1 MTSPSG
7 KIAVY
12 YPAFLG
18 GGAEAVALW
27 MLEALK
33 EKYDLTLFTVSEIDF
48 DRLNVM
54 YGTTLDAQQVKV
66 KALFPKFLKG
76 FAEFL
81 IANNQQLKMLL
92 FHLSIRHI
100 KANQDHYDLLI
111 SAYNA
116 ADLGK
121 KTLQYIHWVRVLEGY
136 DWCKKVSNSSIAQ
149 IQQNRSV
156 SNSQFVREA
165 VQKEYGIDSAVLYP
179 PVVLEIP
186 EGTEKENAFI
196 CSGRITQA
204 KQPDKVI
211 EILKQI
217 RARGFDVKLHLTGGG
232 GGAYA
237 LQYEQSIR
245 KLVAE
250 NADWIT
256 LYENLKYAD
265 YVQVVARCKYGIHY
279 KKEPFGISIAEMVK
293 AGVIP
298 FVRSKGGQRE
308 IVGEQNEDLFFDNY
322 EDAIAKIIA
331 VLESPEKQ
339 LSLVEALK
347 EQKQLFSTQ
356 RFMAEITKF
365 VDEHFERTEVQPN
378 SAPFT
383 PTLKAAQLHEA

>member
-1 MTSPSG
+1 MTSPALR
-7 KIAVY
+7 KIAIY

-54 YGTTLDAQQVKV
+54 YGTTLSHQQVKV
-66 KALFPKFLKG
+66 KALVPKPLKAI
-76 FAEFL
+76 AEFL
-81 IANNQQLKMLL
+81 IANSQQLKMLL

-100 KANQDHYDLLI
+100 KSNQDHYDLLI

-121 KTLQYIHWVRVLEGY
+121 KTLQYIHWVRVLDSY

-196 CSGRITQA
+196 CSGRITES

-211 EILKQI
+211 DILKQV
-217 RARGFDVKLHLTGGG
+217 RSQGFDVKLHLTGGG

-265 YVQVVARCKYGIHY
+265 YVKVVARCKYGIHY

-308 IVGEQNEDLFFDNY
+308 IVGEQNEDLFFGNY
-322 EDAIAKIIA
+322 EEAIAKIIA

-339 LSLVEALK
+339 DSLVEALK
-347 EQKQLFSTQ
+347 VQKQLFSTQ
-356 RFMAEITKF
+356 RFMTEISKV
-365 VDEHFERTEVQPN
+365 VDEYFEPS
-378 SAPFT
+378 SAIVP
-383 PTLKAAQLHEA
+383 PSRRRLLPPIAQSS